1 MDITFRY
8 SNVSWNIIIHD
19 ANCVFKGELLSYLLV
34 ALQYTIILP
43 LLFPFPIFK
52 NLGYSLLQ

>member
-19 ANCVFKGELLSYLLV
+19 ANYVFKGELLSYLLV
-34 ALQYTIILP
+34 ALQ
-43 LLFPFPIFK
+43 
-52 NLGYSLLQ
+52 